1 MGDLLSMKVRD
12 AYKES
17 LSDDLANRIWTYK
30 HPREDVDV
38 NDREYVSW
46 LNSLPR
52 FLECAYNANLD
63 DVLVVFEMKTPISNK
78 AIDLLLIGK
87 TPEGENKAII
97 VELKQWSMI
106 STKYVKLPEK
116 VYVPEAQATRKHPM
130 RQLNL
135 YWDNLRNHHSG
146 IQKSRANGID
156 IKS

>member
-87 TPEGENKAII
+87 TPEGEPGHHHRRPVHQPGQPESPFRDHRPGDLERSRRPGGHLRGGRRHRRHADRDRGIP
-97 VELKQWSMI
+97 Q
-106 STKYVKLPEK
+106 VK
-116 VYVPEAQATRKHPM
+116 R
-130 RQLNL
+130 
-135 YWDNLRNHHSG
+135 S
-146 IQKSRANGID
+146 
-156 IKS
+156 